1 MNCKKEKDW
10 TGNGNSVFKILGAS
24 NHTDKE
30 RETDDFYATHPKA
43 IDALLTYDGL
53 QLPKH
58 IWEPSCGTGCL
69 SKRLIE
75 KGYDV
80 FSSDLVDRG
89 YGTGGMN
96 FFEQASLPDGSTECI
111 LTNPPYK
118 FATDYAVHALSL
130 LHDGGY
136 LCLFLKTTF
145 AEGQER
151 FRRIFAFTPPILVLQ
166 CVERI
171 LCAKNGEFGYMEDH
185 GGSAVSYA
193 WWIWQKG
200 YKGKTTLDWIN
211 YKKVQN
217 IQQLTLF

>member
-1 MNCKKEKDW
+1 MKEKKEKDW
-10 TGNGNSVFKILGAS
+10 TGNGNSIFKILGAS
-24 NHTDKE
+24 NHTAKE

-43 IDALLTYDGL
+43 IDALLAYDGL

-89 YGTGGMN
+89 YGTGNMN
-96 FFEQASLPDGSTECI
+96 FFEQTTLPEKNIRCI

-118 FATDYAVHALSL
+118 FATDYVVHALSL
-130 LHDGGY
+130 LPEDGY

-145 AEGQER
+145 AEGQDR

-193 WWIWQKG
+193 WWIWRKG
-200 YKGKTTLDWIN
+200 YKGKTMLDWIN
-211 YKKVQN
+211 HKKAQS
-217 IQQLTLF
+217 ILQTTCF